1 MHLRTR
7 LALARFCPPVTVARC
22 LDSRAGEL
30 ERGWPPDCFAAG
42 SGPTFRAHYM
52 WSGVTSSRHSRRIS
66 LITTHQLVDRVS
78 AAARPSR
85 GT

>member
-1 MHLRTR
+1 MHLKTR
-7 LALARFCPPVTVARC
+7 PALVRFRPPVTVVRC

-52 WSGVTSSRHSRRIS
+52 WSGVTSA
-66 LITTHQLVDRVS
+66 ITRNLANAPGYGVTTS
-78 AAARPSR
+78 
-85 GT
+85 